1 MITSAFSQ
9 EPKTLAMMLFA
20 SNLISERVLQET
32 NQLNEI
38 STDKGRRLYTAIL
51 EKTKANP
58 EAYTN
63 LLSILRNHA
72 IYNDLIR
79 TLEVC

>member
-1 MITSAFSQ
+1 MITSTFSQ
-9 EPKTLAMMLFA
+9 EPKTLALLLFK

-32 NQLNEI
+32 NELNEI
-38 STDKGRRLYTAIL
+38 KTDKGRRLYTSIL

-58 EAYTN
+58 DVYSN

-72 IYNDLIR
+72 IYTDLINA
-79 TLEVC
+79 LEVC